1 MNSDNK
7 KLGYIE
13 GGRFE
18 NMERGDERNAVIAEL
33 KMPEDFKLSARALV
47 VLEVYEWDIIKV
59 ETERLRAEME
69 KLCAEIDAREFGD
82 AEEAAG
88 IVGECPQ
95 CCALRAEIAALK
107 NQQCAAWTES
117 GKCET
122 VEALRA
128 ENARLKTLLGRR
140 DPVRCATCG
149 GIRERAEIVCGE
161 CGERLEKEA
170 ANEAK

>member
-69 KLCAEIDAREFGD
+69 KLCAEIDARDFG
-82 AEEAAG
+82 E
-88 IVGECPQ
+88 GE
-95 CCALRAEIAALK
+95 K
-107 NQQCAAWTES
+107 
-117 GKCET
+117 
-122 VEALRA
+122 
-128 ENARLKTLLGRR
+128 
-140 DPVRCATCG
+140 
-149 GIRERAEIVCGE
+149 
-161 CGERLEKEA
+161 
-170 ANEAK
+170 